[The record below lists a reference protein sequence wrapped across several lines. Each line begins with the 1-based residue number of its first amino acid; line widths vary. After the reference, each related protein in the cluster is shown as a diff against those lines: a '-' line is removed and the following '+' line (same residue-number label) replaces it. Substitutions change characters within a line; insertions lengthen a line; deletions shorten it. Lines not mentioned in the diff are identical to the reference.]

1 MVSHTTR
8 IAPGHE
14 TAFRHFKR
22 RQELQF
28 VHFSRENPLRLDSG
42 IEFGPITVAFET
54 YGKLNAA
61 KDNVILIQH
70 ALTGDSHC
78 ARHSPDDPQS
88 GWWDPLIGP
97 GRVFDTDRY
106 YIICA
111 NTFGGCQGTT
121 GPASIDPDTG
131 QPYAMNFPVFTIRD
145 MVRLQKMLLTHL
157 GIERVFLVV
166 GGSMGGMQ
174 ALQWAVDYPDMMD
187 GVLAVATPGQASPQ
201 SIAYNEVAR
210 QAVMNDPNW
219 RRGNYYFHDE
229 GPDQGLSIAR
239 MLGMITF
246 QSDASMRM
254 KFDRRFMNATKEEM
268 FDFSTQFEVESYLH
282 YQGQKLVKRFDANS
296 FLYLTRALDLFDLSY
311 GYESYEAAIDRVLA
325 PVMIVGINSDILYP
339 PYQQKEVVEIMERR
353 GKDVRYAELDT
364 IYGHDGF
371 LIEFEKL
378 SPIFRQFVEEVESTV
393 RSRTS
398 SFYSTS

>member
-1 MVSHTTR
+1 MSHTTR

-28 VHFSRENPLRLDSG
+28 VHFSREHPLRLDSG
-42 IEFGPITVAFET
+42 AEFGPVTVAFET
-54 YGKLNAA
+54 YGELNAA
-61 KDNVILIQH
+61 KDNVILIEH

-78 ARHSPDDPQS
+78 ARHSSSDRRT

-97 GRVFDTDRY
+97 GCLFDTDRY
-106 YIICA
+106 FIICP

-121 GPASIDPDTG
+121 GPASINPRTG
-131 QPYAMNFPVFTIRD
+131 QPYAMNFPVFTVRD
-145 MVRLQKMLLTHL
+145 MVRLQKMLLQQL
-157 GIERVFLVV
+157 GIERLFLVA

-187 GVLAVATPGQASPQ
+187 GVLAIATPGQASPQ

-210 QAVMNDPNW
+210 QAIMSDPNW
-219 RRGNYYFHDE
+219 RRGHYYFHDD

-254 KFDRRFMNATKEEM
+254 KFDRRFMNATKDEM
-268 FDFSTQFEVESYLH
+268 FDLSTQFEVESYLH
-282 YQGQKLVKRFDANS
+282 YQGLKLVKRFDANS
-296 FLYLTRALDLFDLSY
+296 FLFLSRALDLFDLSY
-311 GYESYEAAIDRVLA
+311 GYESYDAAIDRIQA
-325 PVMIVGINSDILYP
+325 PVLVLGINSDILYP
-339 PYQQKEVVEIMERR
+339 PYQQKEVVEIMEAR
-353 GKDVRYAELDT
+353 GKKVQYVELDT

-371 LIEFEKL
+371 LIEFKKL
-378 SPIFRQFVEEVESTV
+378 DPMLRPFVIEAETA
-393 RSRTS
+393 SRARANS
-398 SFYSTS
+398 YYSTS